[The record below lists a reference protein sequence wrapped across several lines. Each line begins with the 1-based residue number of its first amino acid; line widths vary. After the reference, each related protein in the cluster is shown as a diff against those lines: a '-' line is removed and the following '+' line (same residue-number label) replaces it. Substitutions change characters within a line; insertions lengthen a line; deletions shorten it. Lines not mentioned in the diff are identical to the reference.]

1 MSHNTGEEAG
11 DTDHGMSMTGKNN
24 AVKTQVADE
33 HEVTQ
38 ENIYHILSKKKK
50 KSILQNIYS
59 ILILQTTQHPNYICT
74 MKQEI

>member
-50 KSILQNIYS
+50 KKHF
-59 ILILQTTQHPNYICT
+59 TKYI
-74 MKQEI
+74 